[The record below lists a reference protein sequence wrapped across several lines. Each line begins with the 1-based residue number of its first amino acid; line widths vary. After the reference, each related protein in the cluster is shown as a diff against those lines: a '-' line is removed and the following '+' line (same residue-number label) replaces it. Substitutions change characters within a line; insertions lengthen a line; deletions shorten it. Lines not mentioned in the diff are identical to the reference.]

1 MMVRTILRASLL
13 ALVAIGPATAASFQG
28 GMAAF
33 HRNDYAAATRMFQPL
48 AESGDARAQ
57 AIFGYMFATGRG
69 VPQSYVEAAVWYRRA
84 AEQGHPTAQY
94 MLGLA
99 YDKGQGVPQDY
110 VEAYKW
116 LDLAVGRASG
126 RTPRRLGPHSRR
138 GRLEAHSGAGHRRPA
153 PRARM
158 AADAGALSFC
168 RRHARRTNDRLRP
181 IRKIAE
187 TADAAVSTFTSVAA
201 RACPRISAGRRH
213 DPAASSPPRR
223 RWSRRG

>member
-1 MMVRTILRASLL
+1 MMVRTILGAALL
-13 ALVAIGPATAASFQG
+13 ALVAIAPATAASFQG

-33 HRNDYAAATRMFQPL
+33 HRNDYAVAARMFQPL

-57 AIFGYMFATGRG
+57 AILGYMFATGRG
-69 VPQSYVEAAVWYRRA
+69 VPQSYVEAASWYRRA

-126 RTPRRLGPHSRR
+126 RTRDDWARIRDAIASKLSLVQVTEGQRLA
-138 GRLEAHSGAGHRRPA
+138 LEWRPT
-153 PRARM
+153 PER
-158 AADAGALSFC
+158 
-168 RRHARRTNDRLRP
+168 
-181 IRKIAE
+181 
-187 TADAAVSTFTSVAA
+187 
-201 RACPRISAGRRH
+201 
-213 DPAASSPPRR
+213 
-223 RWSRRG
+223 